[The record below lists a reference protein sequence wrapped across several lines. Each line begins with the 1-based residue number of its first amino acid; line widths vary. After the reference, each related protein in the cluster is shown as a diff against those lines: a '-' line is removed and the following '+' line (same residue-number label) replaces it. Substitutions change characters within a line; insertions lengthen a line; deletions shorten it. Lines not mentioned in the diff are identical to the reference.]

1 MLVDSH
7 CHLDFPELAEDRAD
21 IIKRARAA
29 GVSTMVT
36 ISTRVARFETYK
48 AIAESDPDIW
58 FTIGTH
64 PLGANEEPDISTSAL
79 LDLAGHE
86 KCIGIGEA
94 GLDYFYDKV
103 DRETAKK
110 VFRTHIAASRISG
123 LPLVIHARDADD
135 DMIAVLKEESAI
147 GAFPAILHCFSSTP
161 ALAEVGVALG
171 LHISFSGI
179 VTFKRSDELRAIAQ
193 HVPLDRLLVETDAPF
208 LAPQAYRGKR
218 NEPSYVVEAA
228 KTLAEVHGLSFEA
241 MLAQTTQNFFSLFK
255 KAKRPQ

>member
-21 IIKRARAA
+21 IITRARAA

-64 PLGANEEPDISTSAL
+64 PLGANEEPDISTSTL

-94 GLDYFYDKV
+94 GL
-103 DRETAKK
+103 
-110 VFRTHIAASRISG
+110 IAASRISG
-123 LPLVIHARDADD
+123 LPLVIHARDADVD
-135 DMIAVLKEESAI
+135 IIAVLKEESAI

-241 MLAQTTQNFFSLFK
+241 MAAQTTQNFFSLFK

>member
-7 CHLDFPELAEDRAD
+7 CHLDFPELAEDRAE
-21 IIKRARAA
+21 IIARARAA

-36 ISTRVARFETYK
+36 ISTRVTRFETYK

-64 PLGANEEPDISTSAL
+64 PLGANEEPDIAASTL
-79 LDLAGHE
+79 LDLAGHD

-135 DMIAVLKEESAI
+135 DMITILKEESAI
-147 GAFPAILHCFSSTP
+147 GTFPAILHCFSSTP
-161 ALAEVGVALG
+161 ALAQVGVALG
-171 LHISFSGI
+171 LHVSFSGI

-193 HVPLDRLLVETDAPF
+193 HVPVDRLLVETDAPF

-228 KTLAEVHGLSFEA
+228 KTLADVHGLSFEA
-241 MLAQTTQNFFSLFK
+241 MAEQTTHNFFSLFK

>member
-7 CHLDFPELAEDRAD
+7 CHLDFPELEEDRAG
-21 IIKRARAA
+21 IIARARSA
-29 GVSTMVT
+29 GVKTIVT
-36 ISTRVARFETYK
+36 IATRVGRYETYK

-64 PLGANEEPDISTSAL
+64 PLGAGEEPDIPADVL
-79 LDLAGHE
+79 LNLARHE

-103 DRETAKK
+103 ERETAKR
-110 VFRTHIAASRISG
+110 VFVTHIAAARESG
-123 LPLVIHARDADD
+123 LPLVIHARDADA
-135 DMIAVLKEESAI
+135 DMIAILREEHAK

-161 ALAEVGVALG
+161 ALAQTGIELG
-171 LHISFSGI
+171 LHVSFSGI
-179 VTFKRSDELRAIAQ
+179 VTFKRSDELRDIAKM
-193 HVPLDRLLVETDAPF
+193 VPMDRLLVETDAPF

-228 KTLAEVHGLSFEA
+228 KTLAEVHGVTYDA
-241 MLAQTTQNFFSLFK
+241 MAAQTTDNFFALFK
-255 KAKRPQ
+255 KAKRPA